1 MKSRWLAQ
9 SDDST
14 LTLLFG
20 GWALGDAPF
29 RGLTGGGN
37 ILLVEGYTS
46 LNDPL
51 PDLARFDHIDMLA
64 FSFGVA
70 SAAHWLACSGF
81 RPDRLIA
88 ISGTLHPACPE
99 RGIAP
104 DMIKATAAQLSER
117 SFARFCRRAGLPGEP
132 PELDIA
138 AARRELFAVIQRGS
152 APDPG
157 FDRVWI
163 PTNDRIIPTAAQ
175 ETAWASTSARVEHVA
190 GPHVPFLRGQSWAS
204 WVS

>member
-1 MKSRWLAQ
+1 MRRHWLTREGGAQ
-9 SDDST
+9 
-14 LTLLFG
+14 LTLVFG
-20 GWALGDAPF
+20 GWALGPAPF
-29 RGLTGGGN
+29 ARLIGAADVLVVDDYRNLDDALPETGDYDTVR
-37 ILLVEGYTS
+37 LLAY
-46 LNDPL
+46 
-51 PDLARFDHIDMLA
+51 
-64 FSFGVA
+64 SFGVA

-104 DMIKATAAQLSER
+104 DMIMATAAQLSER
-117 SFARFCRRAGLPGEP
+117 SFAKFCRRAGLPGEP

-138 AARRELFAVIQRGS
+138 AAQQELFAVIQRGS

-190 GPHVPFLRGQSWAS
+190 GPHVPFKRGQSWAS